1 MSAVCLIPPILVL
14 LCALKTRKVIFS
26 LIVGLLSAS
35 FIAQDYQVVEGLKF
49 AVMSVSNTLDIPAL
63 LSGKLPPSDSY
74 WTLFAFITALG
85 ITIVLLQKT
94 GAAQAFSQ
102 LIERKVKKKKDIES
116 MSLLLSC
123 LFFIDDYF
131 SSLSIGTLMHPITD
145 RYRITRAKLAFL
157 IDSMAAPLAIL
168 CPFSTWVGVVI
179 GFLQS
184 NGINEEVGK
193 NTVIIASPFWVFVQI
208 IPFVFYSF
216 IIMAGSWLI
225 VRKEISFGSMRQFE
239 EYTLKTGD
247 SLGNPKNETVSEVK
261 LTKTAGVRDFFVI
274 WVTLISS
281 LFGSMLYY
289 GKWASFGG
297 ERSFMQA
304 LQNTEIT
311 MALLTAGFIA
321 VSISSLYFLLRGV
334 LHLKMMPQILNEGS
348 QLMRSAILIL
358 ILAWSMGSILR
369 EDLQVGHYIAGNV
382 LNHVSPAFLPFTVF
396 LVGALIAFATG
407 SSWGTSALLFP
418 MIIPTIVILSVG
430 DQAPVPLEQV
440 PLFLPTIGALL
451 SGCVAG
457 DHISPISDTTIMTS
471 LSTDM
476 RHIDHVKTQLNYALP
491 CIACT
496 GFAFALFGIFAE
508 YPLWIQTLISI
519 MSGIAAV
526 ITLLFTLNAL
536 GKKRELPPLEVCSVS
551 TPR

>member
-1 MSAVCLIPPILVL
+1 
-14 LCALKTRKVIFS
+14 
-26 LIVGLLSAS
+26 
-35 FIAQDYQVVEGLKF
+35 
-49 AVMSVSNTLDIPAL
+49 
-63 LSGKLPPSDSY
+63 
-74 WTLFAFITALG
+74 
-85 ITIVLLQKT
+85 
-94 GAAQAFSQ
+94 
-102 LIERKVKKKKDIES
+102 
-116 MSLLLSC
+116 
-123 LFFIDDYF
+123 
-131 SSLSIGTLMHPITD
+131 
-145 RYRITRAKLAFL
+145 
-157 IDSMAAPLAIL
+157 
-168 CPFSTWVGVVI
+168 
-179 GFLQS
+179 
-184 NGINEEVGK
+184 
-193 NTVIIASPFWVFVQI
+193 
-208 IPFVFYSF
+208 
-216 IIMAGSWLI
+216 
-225 VRKEISFGSMRQFE
+225 
-239 EYTLKTGD
+239 
-247 SLGNPKNETVSEVK
+247 
-261 LTKTAGVRDFFVI
+261 FFVI

-476 RHIDHVKTQLNYALP
+476 RHIDHVK
-491 CIACT
+491 
-496 GFAFALFGIFAE
+496 
-508 YPLWIQTLISI
+508 
-519 MSGIAAV
+519 
-526 ITLLFTLNAL
+526 
-536 GKKRELPPLEVCSVS
+536 
-551 TPR
+551 